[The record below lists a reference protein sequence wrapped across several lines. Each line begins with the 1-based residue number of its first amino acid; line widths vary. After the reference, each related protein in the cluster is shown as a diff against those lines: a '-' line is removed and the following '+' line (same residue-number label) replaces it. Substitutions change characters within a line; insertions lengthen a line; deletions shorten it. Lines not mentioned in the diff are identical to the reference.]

1 MIALC
6 NGTVEEA
13 QGSDSSLISAGR
25 MLALPPDREAVSARN
40 GRAREGTSIS
50 IPPCPCI
57 ATRCEPRRP
66 RGPVPLQSAPCWRL
80 SIGLVRAGTEHLSR
94 GFHYSCQTSIKLL
107 TIQ

>member
-25 MLALPPDREAVSARN
+25 MLALPPDREAVSARS
-40 GRAREGTSIS
+40 GRARERTSIS

-57 ATRCEPRRP
+57 GTRCEPRSRTAG
-66 RGPVPLQSAPCWRL
+66 RSGPVAKRTLLEVEHGPCPCGYGTFVPGFPLFVSN
-80 SIGLVRAGTEHLSR
+80 EH
-94 GFHYSCQTSIKLL
+94 
-107 TIQ
+107 